1 MWKEKRMTSL
11 MYEEARTASAAVTR
25 QLREAEGAIQALAE
39 SLRRQ
44 PPQLAV
50 TVARGSSDHAA
61 TYFAYLAMQ
70 RIGVPVTSLPMSLMT
85 LRQTS
90 LKVAGQLALGFSQSG
105 KSPDLVGTLKALRAQ
120 GALTAALVNV
130 TDSPLAEACGH
141 AIPLSAGSER
151 SVAAT
156 KSFIATLSAG
166 ARLVAHWQND
176 TALLEAGQQL
186 PDDLQRAWALDWTPA
201 LDALQSAQRCMVVGR
216 GLGFGIA
223 LEAALKLKETSMLQG
238 EAFSGA
244 EIKHGPMA
252 LIDEGYPL
260 LIFAPR
266 GPEQAG
272 LLALADDMR
281 QRGANVLLAA
291 PAHVPG
297 RTLTLAEAGH
307 PDLDPL
313 LAIQSF
319 YKMAAALAE
328 ARGLNPDEPRH
339 LQKVTCTR

>member
-1 MWKEKRMTSL
+1 MTSL
-11 MYEEARTASAAVTR
+11 MHEEACTAFVAVTD
-25 QLREAEGAIQALAE
+25 QLREAEEAIQSLAE

-44 PPQLAV
+44 PPHLAM

-61 TYFAYLAMQ
+61 TYFAYLAMH
-70 RIGVPVTSLPMSLMT
+70 RLGVPILSLPMSLTT
-85 LRQTS
+85 LRQAP
-90 LKVAGQLALGFSQSG
+90 LNVAGQLALGFSQSG
-105 KSPDLVGTLKALRAQ
+105 KSPDLVDTMVALRAQ
-120 GALTAALVNV
+120 GARTAALVNRAE
-130 TDSPLAEACGH
+130 SPLAAACEQT
-141 AIPLSAGSER
+141 IPLSAGAER

-176 TALLEAGQQL
+176 AALLEAGRQL
-186 PDDLQRAWALDWTPA
+186 PDDLQRAWTLNWTPA
-201 LDALQSAQRCMVVGR
+201 IEVLQNAQRCMVVGR

-223 LEAALKLKETSMLQG
+223 LEAALKFKETSILQG

-244 EIKHGPMA
+244 EIRHGPMA
-252 LIDEGYPL
+252 LIDNGYPL

-266 GPEQAG
+266 GPEQAS

-281 QRGANVLLAA
+281 QRGATVLLAA
-291 PAHVPG
+291 PANVRGHNLV
-297 RTLTLAEAGH
+297 LAEAGH

-313 LAIQSF
+313 LAIQTF

-339 LQKVTCTR
+339 LQKETCTR

>member
-1 MWKEKRMTSL
+1 MH
-11 MYEEARTASAAVTR
+11 EEARTACIAVTN
-25 QLREAEGAIQALAE
+25 QLREAEEAIQSLAE

-44 PPQLAV
+44 PPHLAV

-61 TYFAYLAMQ
+61 TYFAYLAMP
-70 RIGVPVTSLPMSLMT
+70 RLGVPVLSLPMSLMT
-85 LRQTS
+85 LRQAS
-90 LKVAGQLALGFSQSG
+90 LNVRGQLALGFSQSG
-105 KSPDLVGTLKALRAQ
+105 KSPDLVDSMAALRAQ
-120 GALTAALVNV
+120 GARTVALVNV
-130 TDSPLAEACGH
+130 AESPLTAACEQV
-141 AIPLSAGSER
+141 IPLSAGAER

-176 TALLEAGQQL
+176 TALLAAGQQL

-201 LDALQSAQRCMVVGR
+201 IEVLQNTQRCMVVGR
-216 GLGFGIA
+216 GLGLGIA
-223 LEAALKLKETSMLQG
+223 LEAALKLKETSLLQG
-238 EAFSGA
+238 EAFSSA

-252 LIDEGYPL
+252 LIDSGYPL
-260 LIFAPR
+260 LVFAPR

-272 LLALADDMR
+272 LLALAHDMR
-281 QRGANVLLAA
+281 QRGATVLLAA
-291 PAHVPG
+291 PANVPG
-297 RTLTLAEAGH
+297 HDLVLAEAGH

-313 LAIQSF
+313 LAIQTF

-339 LQKVTCTR
+339 LQKETCTR

>member
-1 MWKEKRMTSL
+1 MTSL
-11 MYEEARTASAAVTR
+11 MHEEARTACIAVTN
-25 QLREAEGAIQALAE
+25 QLREAEEAIQSLAE

-44 PPQLAV
+44 PPHLAV

-61 TYFAYLAMQ
+61 TYFAYLAMP
-70 RIGVPVTSLPMSLMT
+70 RLGVPVLSLPMSLMT
-85 LRQTS
+85 LRQAS
-90 LKVAGQLALGFSQSG
+90 LNVRGQLALGFSQSG
-105 KSPDLVGTLKALRAQ
+105 KSPDLVDSMAALRAQ
-120 GALTAALVNV
+120 GARTVALVNV
-130 TDSPLAEACGH
+130 AESPLTAACEQV
-141 AIPLSAGSER
+141 IPLSAGAER

-176 TALLEAGQQL
+176 TALLAAGQQL

-201 LDALQSAQRCMVVGR
+201 IEVLQNTQRCMVVGR
-216 GLGFGIA
+216 GLGLGIA
-223 LEAALKLKETSMLQG
+223 LEAALKLKETSLLQG
-238 EAFSGA
+238 EAFSSA

-252 LIDEGYPL
+252 LIDSGYPL
-260 LIFAPR
+260 LVFAPR

-272 LLALADDMR
+272 LLALAHDMR
-281 QRGANVLLAA
+281 QRGATVLLAA
-291 PAHVPG
+291 PANVPG
-297 RTLTLAEAGH
+297 HDLVLAEAGH

-313 LAIQSF
+313 LAIQTF

-339 LQKVTCTR
+339 LQKETCTR